1 MADGP
6 LSILCFG
13 DSLTQGYHSF
23 GMGKNPYGEKLE
35 ETLKA
40 AMPGRD
46 IRVYVNGVPGDFA
59 TGQAFSRRLRQAS
72 RRIRAGPTGD
82 VRPYDWVI
90 ILGGTNDLARCC
102 TGQMIVDAL
111 KACWDI
117 PLAKGSKVLA
127 LTVPE
132 SRPKPDWLAAQLVR
146 SPLPRLLSV
155 PSLGSPRADHDAV
168 APPLTRLASYSF
180 DLHAKVPFHSL
191 SVADQDKYWDDGL
204 HLTADGYW
212 WMGGHIADGLLQI
225 FETMGGGQQKM
236 APQ

>member
-59 TGQAFSRRLRQAS
+59 TGQAFSRRLRQAC
-72 RRIRAGPTGD
+72 D

-132 SRPKPDWLAAQLVR
+132 SRPKPDWLVSSR
-146 SPLPRLLSV
+146 REIND
-155 PSLGSPRADHDAV
+155 GI
-168 APPLTRLASYSF
+168 LAHRQPNFYSF